1 MINFLEYFYNIKI
14 NKINNNHKYY
24 SFNHNNYLYKLY
36 IYEENNDINLLYNIC
51 QKLSTNTLISEII
64 KNKNNEIITTYNN
77 INYILIKIYI
87 NPKKEISLNEISHI
101 NNSLYTENLN
111 IDWGQLW
118 SKKIDYLENLIHENG
133 KKYPL
138 ITDSFNYYVGL
149 AENAISY
156 YNNIEKNDNQKYYI
170 THKKIKINDTI
181 ESLYNPLNIIFDYK
195 VRDLAEYIK
204 ISFFKNNKNIFN
216 ELSIYLKNN
225 NLSQRDIKLLI
236 SRILYPSFYFY
247 MYEDIIIDEK
257 EEKIILKLIE
267 RTDNYELYL
276 LNIISFLKRIYD
288 IEEIKWLKKN
298 ED

>member
-204 ISFFKNNKNIFN
+204 ILK
-216 ELSIYLKNN
+216 IYLMNY
-225 NLSQRDIKLLI
+225 
-236 SRILYPSFYFY
+236 LY
-247 MYEDIIIDEK
+247 I
-257 EEKIILKLIE
+257 
-267 RTDNYELYL
+267 
-276 LNIISFLKRIYD
+276 
-288 IEEIKWLKKN
+288 
-298 ED
+298 